1 MVLPHTS
8 KLSFISSYSD
18 QPLDDPIEWEP
29 ARLKLKFHPD
39 QWEQIKVWRN
49 GNHLN
54 VRLEN
59 INGKKLILADWQ
71 RSNPGKY
78 QIKVEFNG
86 EIEEQVITV
95 LPRKISPE
103 AFTQMLEDLDTRLPI
118 SVAIALQRLH
128 KNSPLTGIKLS
139 SLKENH
145 WEQEVI
151 RLRRAINGTK
161 KQIGLVEILNRL
173 AQDPHQIFKTNEIWV
188 QRKNVRRPSPS
199 GLIQAV
205 SRGHNLDDKGQPI
218 YLPDLRVEHTVDVY
232 ENQIVKMF
240 YELVLQR
247 TLRLRNIFKDTPKGK
262 LLDEVELL
270 FKQLK
275 KARKQAAFL
284 DEVSQ
289 LKQEPNNLT
298 MVLLKRPVYSAALK
312 AYLNFR
318 KNVTVR
324 LEESDL
330 DTPLEKLYNLY
341 QLWATLWVIETLLEV
356 ANQQGYQV
364 EKNCLLVRDKT
375 GMNVRVLPDGK
386 PAVILIHPQHKTRVK
401 LIPERTYGKY
411 GELRSDTGF
420 QHKPDIALEIT
431 LFDGSQQVY
440 LFDPKYK
447 LTNEE
452 NETPDRDRKPKKED
466 IDKMHAYRDAIVDKK
481 GNRVVCYA
489 AILYPGSF
497 MSDSRA
503 EVQALPAY
511 PGKETELKQHLG
523 RILDKALNVL

>member
-8 KLSFISSYSD
+8 KLSFISSSG
-18 QPLDDPIEWEP
+18 QPLNAPREWEP
-29 ARLKLKFHPD
+29 AHLELKFPPD

-49 GNHLN
+49 GNHLDPY
-54 VRLEN
+54 LKK
-59 INGKKLILADWQ
+59 INGKKHIIADWQ
-71 RSNPGKY
+71 RSNPGNY
-78 QIKVEFNG
+78 RIKVECNG

-118 SVAIALQRLH
+118 SIAIALQRLH
-128 KNSPLTGIKLS
+128 KNSPLAGIQLS
-139 SLKENH
+139 SAKENH

-151 RLRRAINGTK
+151 RLSRAINGTK

-188 QRKNVRRPSPS
+188 QRENVRRPSPS

-205 SRGHNLDDKGQPI
+205 SRGHNLDDKSQPI
-218 YLPDLRVEHTVDVY
+218 YLPDLRVQHTVDVY

-240 YELVLQR
+240 YELVFQR

-262 LLDEVELL
+262 PLDEVELL
-270 FKQLK
+270 LKQLK
-275 KARKQAAFL
+275 KARKQATFI

-298 MVLLKRPVYSAALK
+298 MVLLKRPVYSAALEG
-312 AYLNFR
+312 YLNFR
-318 KNVTVR
+318 KNFTVK

-341 QLWATLWVIETLLEV
+341 QLWASLWLIETLLEV
-356 ANQQGYQV
+356 AIQQGYQV

-386 PAVILIHPQHKTRVK
+386 PAVILIHPEHKTRVG

-411 GELRSDTGF
+411 GELRSTTDF
-420 QHKPDIALEIT
+420 QHKPDLVLEIT
-431 LFDGSQQVY
+431 LFDGSQQIY

-447 LTNEE
+447 LIHEE
-452 NETPDRDRKPKKED
+452 NETRDWDGKPKKSD

-481 GNRVVCYA
+481 ENCVVRYA

-503 EVQALPAY
+503 KVQALPAY
-511 PGKETELKQHLG
+511 PGKETELKEHLR